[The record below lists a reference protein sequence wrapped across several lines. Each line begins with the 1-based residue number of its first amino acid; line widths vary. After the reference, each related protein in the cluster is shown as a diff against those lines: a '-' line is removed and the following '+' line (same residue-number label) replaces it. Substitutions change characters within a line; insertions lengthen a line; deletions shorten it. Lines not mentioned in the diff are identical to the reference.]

1 MHDSST
7 EVPTKLDRIWSDIR
21 AGAYD
26 ARVAKAANDA
36 AIESIEQQ
44 RLATVVVT
52 VRGGLQEAW
61 SRREEMGTSS
71 YEALA
76 TAVPP
81 VGTGQATLSY
91 RQVDGNQ
98 PVERIRCT
106 HCQIRPGFGPCP
118 RCTGVGVLIV
128 QQPGGDNSNVIDC
141 PACEDGFATCT
152 VCDGSQQSVV
162 ATLRYVTIKPF
173 ATNHVIPC
181 TCRDALLQVYP
192 ETVDPPAS
200 LVYDVESPGGQSAY
214 RGNVASAEREYH
226 GYAFGDTVKQARA
239 FVRRVQA
246 APSFL
251 IDTLRAYAFPY
262 ILASFA
268 GRSQTHRVVFF
279 VDADGNPSWVLL

>member
-1 MHDSST
+1 MHDSSI
-7 EVPTKLDRIWSDIR
+7 EIPAKLDRVRSDIR
-21 AGAYD
+21 AGAYN
-26 ARVAKAANDA
+26 AQVAKAANDP
-36 AIESIEQQ
+36 AIESIEQE
-44 RLATVVVT
+44 RLATVIVS
-52 VRGGLQEAW
+52 VRGGFQEAW
-61 SRREEMGTSS
+61 TRREEMGVPS

-81 VGTGQATLSY
+81 ARTDRTPLSY

-128 QQPGGDNSNVIDC
+128 QQPGSDNSNVIDC
-141 PACEDGFATCT
+141 PDCEDGFATCT
-152 VCDGSQQSVV
+152 VCGGSQQSVV
-162 ATLRYVTIKPF
+162 AAVRYVNIKPF

-181 TCRDALLQVYP
+181 TCRDALMQVYP
-192 ETVDPPAS
+192 ETIEPPAS

-246 APSFL
+246 APGFL
-251 IDTLRAYAFPY
+251 IDTLHTYAFPF

-268 GRSQTHRVVFF
+268 GKSRTHRVTFF
-279 VDADGNPSWVLL
+279 LDADGKPGWVLL